1 MSFAIR
7 NLSVIH
13 YANGFTMWHYKAG
26 DDTRSV
32 CRGNN
37 YFADASDMFADGDM
51 ICISTASDGGCILY
65 VTTAEN
71 DNVKT
76 DYLR

>member
-13 YANGFTMWHYKAG
+13 YVNGFTMWHYKAG
-26 DDTRSV
+26 DDTRDR
-32 CRGNN
+32 CRAKG
-37 YFADASDMFADGDM
+37 YFADASDMLADGDM
-51 ICISTASDGGCILY
+51 IYISTAKDGGCILY

-71 DNVKT
+71 NNVEMES
-76 DYLR
+76 LR

>member
-26 DDTRSV
+26 DDTRDR
-32 CRGNN
+32 CRAKG
-37 YFADASDMFADGDM
+37 YFADASDMLANGDM
-51 ICISTASDGGCILY
+51 IYISTAKDGGCILY

-71 DNVKT
+71 GNVEMES
-76 DYLR
+76 LR

>member
-7 NLSVIH
+7 NLSVMH
-13 YANGFTMWHYKAG
+13 FANGFTMWHYKAG
-26 DDTRSV
+26 DDTQSV
-32 CRGNN
+32 CRAKG

-51 ICISTASDGGCILY
+51 ICISTAKDGGCILY

-71 DNVKT
+71 DNLET
-76 DYLR
+76 ESLR